1 MSIGSGCLAQ
11 AGNMKEYI
19 KNKDLGLKSPGSSY
33 ALFRAYVRK
42 HGKPAGF
49 IPRQRLTSKT
59 LVNQSLPEKWRRL
72 TPESKAFWAE
82 KVSQIGNKNAEHR
95 SMLTALAQATEEKTP
110 TDQPPSK
117 ASSHGSAEG
126 MVFESDGQLWL
137 AKTELGRGTYGQVFA
152 VRNPETGHSL
162 AAKVAHQF
170 PSSFQDLETERSALN
185 QIHSPFVVTCFGY
198 ALGPNNR
205 LALLED
211 MGECS
216 LLQWLEDTKNEKKT
230 EQVQLKERWQMILQ
244 LGRGLAHVHSLKL
257 IHCDLKPNNCLVF
270 PGLVAK
276 LADFG
281 MCKSQR
287 ACACRANEV
296 FSLPYRPPELL
307 VLDSGDA
314 IVGEYSDVYAYGLC
328 IQDMLGEPIL
338 IPGCKKLQRLM
349 VSEPTS
355 AFQLWRDT
363 RDHFLSLR
371 PLLGGHVSLA
381 IVKSAVTLKEQRLSL
396 KDLLKFCTEHATGS
410 EASSNV
416 KSLGRLVAAA

>member
-49 IPRQRLTSKT
+49 SPHQRLTSKT

-162 AAKVAHQF
+162 AA
-170 PSSFQDLETERSALN
+170 TESDPLTVRRDMLR
-185 QIHSPFVVTCFGY
+185 VR
-198 ALGPNNR
+198 LGP
-205 LALLED
+205 
-211 MGECS
+211 
-216 LLQWLEDTKNEKKT
+216 
-230 EQVQLKERWQMILQ
+230 EQPPGFAGGN
-244 LGRGLAHVHSLKL
+244 GRVL
-257 IHCDLKPNNCLVF
+257 I
-270 PGLVAK
+270 VAV
-276 LADFG
+276 A
-281 MCKSQR
+281 
-287 ACACRANEV
+287 
-296 FSLPYRPPELL
+296 
-307 VLDSGDA
+307 
-314 IVGEYSDVYAYGLC
+314 
-328 IQDMLGEPIL
+328 
-338 IPGCKKLQRLM
+338 
-349 VSEPTS
+349 
-355 AFQLWRDT
+355 
-363 RDHFLSLR
+363 
-371 PLLGGHVSLA
+371 
-381 IVKSAVTLKEQRLSL
+381 
-396 KDLLKFCTEHATGS
+396 
-410 EASSNV
+410 
-416 KSLGRLVAAA
+416 GRY